1 MNEVLAA
8 SLAFPG
14 VIFAGVIAL
23 ALIYWAFVILGAL
36 DLDLLGGAEDAVTP
50 DLGLDGAAKG
60 ALEGAVKGGLEGA
73 KGATEGFNGGDGGG
87 EHGGLTALF
96 ASLDLGRA
104 PATVVL
110 TVLATFAWA
119 GSVLGTMTLD
129 PMWAAWGLP
138 RWLLG
143 VLLLIVSVAVALP
156 LTSIVVRPLGPLFAT
171 RAAKSR
177 NDVIGKVCVI
187 STGRVNE
194 RFGQATLADGGAGLI
209 LDVRC
214 DTPGALR
221 QGDKALLVSWD
232 QEREAFEVEPLDGML
247 EDPTKKPKGARLEAT
262 PAKGGPTGGAAP
274 GGRAEDAS
282 TEEDAPAGRSRGRAG

>member
-23 ALIYWAFVILGAL
+23 ALIYWVFVILGAL
-36 DLDLLGGAEDAVTP
+36 DLDLLGGAEDAAMP
-50 DLGLDGAAKG
+50 DLGMDGAVKG
-60 ALEGAVKGGLEGA
+60 ALEGAKGALEGA
-73 KGATEGFNGGDGGG
+73 KGATEGLGGDGAG
-87 EHGGLTALF
+87 EDGGGLAALF

-110 TVLATFAWA
+110 TILATFSWA

-138 RWLLG
+138 HWLLG
-143 VLLLIVSVAVALP
+143 LLLLITSVAVALP
-156 LTSIVVRPLGPLFAT
+156 LTAIVVRPLGPLFAT
-171 RAAKSR
+171 RAAASR

-247 EDPTKKPKGARLEAT
+247 DEPAKKPKAARVEAA
-262 PAKGGPTGGAAP
+262 PAKGGPAVAEAP
-274 GGRAEDAS
+274 
-282 TEEDAPAGRSRGRAG
+282 TEEDAPAGRSQGRAG